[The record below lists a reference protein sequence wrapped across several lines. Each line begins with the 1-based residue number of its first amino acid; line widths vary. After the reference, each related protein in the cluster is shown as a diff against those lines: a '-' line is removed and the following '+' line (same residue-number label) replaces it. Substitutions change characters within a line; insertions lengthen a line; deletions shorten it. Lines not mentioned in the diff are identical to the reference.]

1 MSQREFKHTPEPWT
15 IQEEDLGDEH
25 VVILPYHLLGSD
37 KVRII
42 DGDGGLATGYWEGIP
57 VEKVKANARLLTAA
71 PDLCALLAEI
81 EAAILSLL
89 PDIDPVIGV
98 RKRVK
103 ELLDGIEKG
112 DA

>member
-1 MSQREFKHTPEPWT
+1 MSERRKREFKHTPGPWKAANNRLWVLVQRDTSNGGEPEAVAA
-15 IQEEDLGDEH
+15 IG
-25 VVILPYHLLGSD
+25 VIAAESD
-37 KVRII
+37 R
-42 DGDGGLATGYWEGIP
+42 GH
-57 VEKVKANARLLTAA
+57 ANERVLTAA